1 VSVESLY
8 KTFETRNNT
17 VRFEVLDVLASE
29 ERSAALIRAT
39 GERAG
44 KHLDFRQVEV
54 RSFGA
59 DGSITDIRLYPD
71 DTAALN
77 EFFS

>member
-1 VSVESLY
+1 MPLGTEEDELAGGGDDAA
-8 KTFETRNNT
+8 
-17 VRFEVLDVLASE
+17 LDRPVAPREHRVLAGSQ
-29 ERSAALIRAT
+29 RPH
-39 GERAG
+39 G
-44 KHLDFRQVEV
+44 